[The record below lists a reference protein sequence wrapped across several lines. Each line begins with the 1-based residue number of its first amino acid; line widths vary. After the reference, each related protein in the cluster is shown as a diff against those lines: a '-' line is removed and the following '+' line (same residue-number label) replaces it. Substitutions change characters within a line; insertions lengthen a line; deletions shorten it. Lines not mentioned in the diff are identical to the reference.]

1 MSTLKQLVD
10 DSLLNLQGFS
20 TDQDQITYLTL
31 PIDAS
36 GLAITVD
43 QTSDISRGLIEIDDE
58 LIWVRSTADGGA
70 IIAPQGRGYR
80 STTPASHD
88 EGAMVVN
95 SPKYP
100 RASVKRA
107 INDTISACFP
117 ELFAVK
123 SYEFPFVAARSTYDL
138 PADVDNV
145 LAVMWSEIGPSQAW
159 PQVRRWT
166 FNHSASTGMFEHGK
180 SLSIKEAV
188 FPGRTVRV
196 LYASEPSQ
204 LAANTDDFATVTGL
218 PASAED
224 VVLYG
229 AAYRLVSLMQPAR
242 LQVQSVEA
250 TLRSNVVAVGS
261 PAEAGQYFYAL
272 YQQRLTEERQTLL
285 TRYPSMTH
293 FSRW

>member
-1 MSTLKQLVD
+1 MSTLANLID
-10 DSLLNLQGFS
+10 DSLLSLQGS
-20 TDQDQITYLTL
+20 TDQDQVTFLTA
-31 PIDAS
+31 PISAS
-36 GLAITVD
+36 DTTISVD
-43 QTSDISRGLIEIDDE
+43 QTSEISRGLIEIDDE
-58 LIWVRSTADGGA
+58 LLWVRSTADDGA
-70 IIAPQGRGYR
+70 TIAPRGRGYR
-80 STTPASHD
+80 STTASAHD

-95 SPKYP
+95 SPKFP

-107 INDTISACFP
+107 INDTISAAFP

-123 SYEFPFVAARSTYDL
+123 AYEFPFVAARSTYDL
-138 PADVDNV
+138 PADVDAV
-145 LAVMWSEIGPSQAW
+145 LDVMWSEIGPSQAW
-159 PQVRRWT
+159 PHVRRWQ
-166 FNHSASTGMFEHGK
+166 FNYSASGEMFTHGK

-204 LAANTDDFATVTGL
+204 LDQADDDFATTTGL

-224 VVLYG
+224 VILYG
-229 AAYRLVSLMQPAR
+229 ACYRLVSYMQPAR

-272 YQQRLTEERQTLL
+272 YQQRLQEERQTLL

-293 FSRW
+293 YTRW